1 MVGKINMDEKTSL
14 IAIVKL
20 SAIIDVFNGILFAVG
35 DDDYMKSIITEYI
48 ENIDALMKSIG
59 EEISEKSS
67 KQ

>member
-1 MVGKINMDEKTSL
+1 MDEKTSL
-14 IAIVKL
+14 ITIVKL
-20 SAIIDVFNGILFAVG
+20 SAIIDVFNGILYAVG

-59 EEISEKSS
+59 EEISEKHS